1 MPYVIRR
8 DNPEGHKY
16 KFSYFTGNSFPQQA
30 NRFDCTVRVPVF
42 PSKKAVVAWVD
53 ALATHVNGKPLWT
66 WNELELNGWE
76 LVQVRN
82 RKVEGLMVH
91 AINYNNSVRAI
102 SGATAIYIQALQRMP
117 GRNHS
122 LAISAA
128 KKRLGWIKEDLANQ
142 YAKVKAKLLEDM
154 KDAKS
159 R

>member
-8 DNPEGHKY
+8 DNDPANKY

-42 PSKKAVVAWVD
+42 PSKKAAIDWC
-53 ALATHVNGKPLWT
+53 AEHKLKFCWL
-66 WNELELNGWE
+66 ELELKGWE

-91 AINYNNSVRAI
+91 AINYNNKVRAI
-102 SGATAIYIQALQRMP
+102 SGTSAMMAQVYRSLGFFQKATNIE
-117 GRNHS
+117 S
-122 LAISAA
+122 ECLAI
-128 KKRLGWIKEDLANQ
+128 RELLADQ
-142 YAKVKAKLLEDM
+142 YAETKRQLEEGM

>member
-16 KFSYFTGNSFPQQA
+16 KFSYYSPTGWHQLA
-30 NRFDCTVRVPVF
+30 NRFDCTVKVPVF
-42 PSKKAVVAWVD
+42 PSKKAVVEWCAEQELRHSW
-53 ALATHVNGKPLWT
+53 LN
-66 WNELELNGWE
+66 LELAGWE

-91 AINYNNSVRAI
+91 AINYNNNVRAI
-102 SGATAIYIQALQRMP
+102 SGT
-117 GRNHS
+117 
-122 LAISAA
+122 SAMMSGLYH
-128 KKRLGWIKEDLANQ
+128 RLGYPTLAKETEDHCKRIKAQLART
-142 YAKVKAKLLEDM
+142 YAETKRKLEEGM

>member
-16 KFSYFTGNSFPQQA
+16 KFSYFTGNSRPQFA

-42 PSKKAVVAWVD
+42 PSKKAVVEWCAEHELRFSW
-53 ALATHVNGKPLWT
+53 LN
-66 WNELELNGWE
+66 LELAGWE